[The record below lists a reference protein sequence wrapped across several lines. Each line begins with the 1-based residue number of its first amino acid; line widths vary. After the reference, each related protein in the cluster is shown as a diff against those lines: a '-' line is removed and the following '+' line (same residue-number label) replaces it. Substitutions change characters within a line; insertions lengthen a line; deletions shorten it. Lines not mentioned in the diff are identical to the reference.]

1 MPIAVH
7 ALRPVVLR
15 RSFATWD
22 TRASCCSMLVE
33 TVFPPIPSEAV
44 LPLAGY
50 LVERGEFAFVAVLL
64 ASTAGSVLGAVLLY
78 EAARRGGRPFALRF
92 LRFARLEESRLEE
105 AERWFARRGAL
116 IVLLGRCVPGMR
128 SLVSLPAG
136 LLRMPRWEY
145 LLFTLLGSLDVERR
159 AGGRRLRARL
169 AVGAACPTSSARSP
183 SRWWRSRYSPP
194 RRSSRGSWSAAG
206 GPAPIHSSAGQAVCI
221 TSRTTWRCSRMVSMP
236 SSPGCRPKP
245 QYIATPNSSRYFDA
259 VSYRRLQAGM
269 PSRGR
274 TMPR

>member
-1 MPIAVH
+1 MPIAVT
-7 ALRPVVLR
+7 LFGLSFSQVLR
-15 RSFATWD
+15 DLGYAGLVLL
-22 TRASCCSMLVE
+22 MLVE

-92 LRFARLEESRLEE
+92 LRFARLEESRLKE

-116 IVLLGRCVPGMR
+116 IVLFGRCVPGMR

-145 LLFTLLGSLDVERR
+145 LLFTLLGSLVWNGVLVG
-159 AGGRRLRARL
+159 AGYALGSQWEQVSDIVGPISKPLVAVAVLVAATLVAWLVVRGRR
-169 AVGAACPTSSARSP
+169 T
-183 SRWWRSRYSPP
+183 
-194 RRSSRGSWSAAG
+194 
-206 GPAPIHSSAGQAVCI
+206 
-221 TSRTTWRCSRMVSMP
+221 RTDP
-236 SSPGCRPKP
+236 
-245 QYIATPNSSRYFDA
+245 
-259 VSYRRLQAGM
+259 
-269 PSRGR
+269 
-274 TMPR
+274 